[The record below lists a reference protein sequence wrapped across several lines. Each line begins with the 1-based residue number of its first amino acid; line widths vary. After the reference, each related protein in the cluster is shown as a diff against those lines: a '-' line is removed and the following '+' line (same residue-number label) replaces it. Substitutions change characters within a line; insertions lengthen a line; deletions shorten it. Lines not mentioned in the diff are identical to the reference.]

1 MHLPL
6 QLHSAGI
13 AYYFL
18 QHLPQDLGIKMNV
31 WLNEWLAMWVYCNTT
46 SESPTY
52 SDCSPLLGTG
62 RLEKVQCDK
71 RPDETW
77 ICNAGLYLAGTFSN
91 K

>member
-1 MHLPL
+1 MYLPL
-6 QLHSAGI
+6 QLYSAGI

-18 QHLPQDLGIKMNV
+18 QHLPQHLGIKMNA
-31 WLNEWLAMWVYCNTT
+31 WLNEWLARWVNCNTT

-52 SDCSPLLGTG
+52 SEHSPLLCTG
-62 RLEKVQCDK
+62 RLEKVQCGK